1 MSDSIS
7 DLRAKCPVV
16 HCITN
21 YVTVNDVANAI
32 LAIGGSPTMADAK
45 EEVADILDISNAL
58 AINIGTLNNYVIDA
72 MLTAGRSANEKGV
85 PVVLDPVG
93 ASASQLRKDTVRRLL
108 DEVRFTVIRGN
119 LSEISY
125 ISGIDAVMRG
135 VDSGIDENAV
145 DAVSVAKKVSE
156 STGAVVAITGR
167 IDTIAYKDR
176 IARVSSGT
184 AAMSKVTG
192 TGCML
197 TGIIG
202 AFVGAY
208 SDPFIATVSA
218 VGSMGAAGVRAYE
231 KAGNIGT
238 GSFHIAMIDQLS
250 QMDDVILAEE
260 GGIDYV
266 S

>member
-1 MSDSIS
+1 MIATV
-7 DLRAKCPVV
+7 RERCPLV
-16 HCITN
+16 HAITN
-21 YVTVNDVANAI
+21 YVTVNDVANSI
-32 LAIGGSPTMADAK
+32 LAIGASPIMSD
-45 EEVADILDISNAL
+45 DISDVEDIVSISQAL
-58 AINIGTLNNYVIDA
+58 VINIGTLNERTVRSMIA
-72 MLTAGRSANEKGV
+72 AGRKANELSI

-93 ASASQLRKDTVRRLL
+93 AGASGFRNSTVDRLL
-108 DEVRFTVIRGN
+108 DSIGFTVIRGN